1 MHLLL
6 CLLGLLFAA
15 PCPAQDLQ
23 ARYTVFAEIL
33 GNAGIASLNLD
44 TAGEKGVGF
53 RVGGFVDPRPLF
65 GCRSTDP
72 YCREEDEEL
81 PAAAFLVVMGQ
92 RLVGESEHK
101 LELGL
106 GVLVG
111 HAEAGVMAT
120 LPRVALTATLGYRL
134 QPEVGRAGFRVGF
147 TPIVAPGRVLLRP
160 GFSLSYGLPTPR

>member
-1 MHLLL
+1 MRLLL
-6 CLLGLLFAA
+6 CFFVLLCAA
-15 PCPAQDLQ
+15 PCLAQDLQ
-23 ARYTVFAEIL
+23 ARYTVFAEVL
-33 GNAGIASLNLD
+33 GNAGIASLNFD
-44 TAGEKGVGF
+44 AASETGIGF

-65 GCRSTDP
+65 GCRTTDP
-72 YCREEDEEL
+72 YCREKDQEL

-111 HAEAGVMAT
+111 HAAPGVMNS
-120 LPRVALTATLGYRL
+120 LPRAALTATLGYRL
-134 QPEVGRAGFRVGF
+134 QPEVGRPGFRVGL
-147 TPIVAPGRVLLRP
+147 TPIVAPDRVLLRP